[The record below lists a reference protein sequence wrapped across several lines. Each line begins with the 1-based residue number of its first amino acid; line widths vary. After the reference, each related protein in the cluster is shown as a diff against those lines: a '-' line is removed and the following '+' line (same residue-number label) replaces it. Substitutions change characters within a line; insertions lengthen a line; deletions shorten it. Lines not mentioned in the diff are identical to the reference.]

1 MRLDLKALAIAG
13 GLLWGGA
20 VLLVGAAHLV
30 WPGYGG
36 AFLDVVSSI
45 YPGYEVGG
53 FGSVIVG
60 ALYGLVD
67 GAVAGLIL
75 AWLYNAAAG
84 SGTARM

>member
-1 MRLDLKALAIAG
+1 MRLDLKALAVAS

-20 VLLVGAAHLV
+20 VLCVGAAHLA

-36 AFLDVVSSI
+36 AFLGVISSI

-75 AWLYNAAAG
+75 AWLYNTAAG
-84 SGTARM
+84 PAATRA

>member
-20 VLLVGAAHLV
+20 VLLVGAAHLA